1 MPNATGSVSVEKT
14 RKGKIMRSNIKIW
27 ILRILL
33 NLVFVLLLFAILS
46 SAESE
51 NDTSET
57 DSTVELEPV
66 VVTATKTPQHLK
78 DTPVITNLI
87 TRTEIEA
94 TGAENIGEVLEH
106 TAGIVIHRDAHGD
119 GVQLQGLDSEYIL
132 ILVDGE
138 PQVGRIAGK
147 LDMARLAVENVE
159 RIEIVKG
166 ATSSLFGSDALGG
179 VINIITRKATAPFS
193 VQLSQSFEQNSTLDS
208 RGTLELQRDKL
219 NALLT
224 LSRNYRNPIDLD
236 TSDLTTTIDG
246 YANVTG
252 SARTEYQL
260 TPTTRLLFSGQY
272 FTQNQE
278 GISDTSSV
286 VFDRLGDIE
295 NFSGSFGI
303 EHEFGNGTQRTPPTL
318 LTGKL
323 YATRYDDESTVV
335 DRETAA
341 VSSQNLTIQDLV
353 KGEVQFDTTLREKH
367 QLTLGGDVVLENLQ
381 SQRITG
387 GEREVFT
394 NSLFVQNVSRP
405 ISALVFV
412 IGGRLDNHSEFGI
425 HFSPKLSAMYRMTND
440 LRLRFSYG
448 QGFRAP
454 DFKNLYLDFTN
465 VTAGYQVLGNPGLR
479 PESSHNWNL
488 GLEYEIFD
496 GLLGKVHLYRNDLHN
511 LIEAERIG
519 QSAAGGSKFEYQN
532 ISKAFT
538 EGVDIEAVIGSVGG
552 FTSTVGYAYLRGA
565 DKETGLPLLN
575 RSTHSGT
582 LKLAYLHTNSG
593 FLMDLRGRYASS
605 WGFFDDGD
613 KVLEPEELAPS
624 HWLWNI
630 RASKTLFKMFKASIG
645 CNNIFDFKN
654 PTFYTF
660 TGRSFYGGLSLTY

>member
-1 MPNATGSVSVEKT
+1 MILN
-14 RKGKIMRSNIKIW
+14 GKIW
-27 ILRILL
+27 LLRILL
-33 NLVFVLLLFAILS
+33 NLLFGLLLFAILI
-46 SAESE
+46 SAESAE
-51 NDTSET
+51 DTPET
-57 DSTVELEPV
+57 HRAVELEPI
-66 VVTATKTPQHLK
+66 VVTATRTPQRLK

-87 TRTEIEA
+87 TRAEIEA

-106 TAGIVIHRDAHGD
+106 TAGIIIHRDGHGD
-119 GVQLQGLDSEYIL
+119 GVQLQGLDSEYVL

-166 ATSSLFGSDALGG
+166 ATASLFGNSALGG

-193 VQLSQSFEQNSTLDS
+193 VQVSQNFEQNNTLDS

-224 LSRNYRNPIDLD
+224 LSHNRRSPIDLD

-260 TPTTRLLFSGQY
+260 TSATNLVFSGQY
-272 FTQNQE
+272 FTQSQE
-278 GISDTSSV
+278 GISESGPVT
-286 VFDRLGDIE
+286 FDRLGDIE
-295 NFSGSFGI
+295 NFSGSVGV
-303 EHEFGNGTQRTPPTL
+303 EHEFGSGNTRNMSPTL

-323 YATRYDDESTVV
+323 YATRYDDESTVS
-335 DRETAA
+335 DRETAE
-341 VSSQNLTIQDLV
+341 VSSQNLNIQDLF
-353 KGEVQFDTTLREKH
+353 KGEVQFNTTFWEKH
-367 QLTLGGDVVLENLQ
+367 QLTLGGEVILENLQ
-381 SQRITG
+381 SERITG
-387 GEREVFT
+387 GERGLLT
-394 NSLFVQNVSRP
+394 NSLFVQNEFRP
-405 ISALVFV
+405 ISAFAFV
-412 IGGRLDNHSEFGI
+412 IGGRLDNHSEFGA
-425 HFSPKLSAMYRMTND
+425 HFSPKLSSMYRVTDNLQ
-440 LRLRFSYG
+440 LRASYG

-465 VTAGYQVLGNPGLR
+465 VTAGYQVLGNPSLQ

-488 GLEYEIFD
+488 GMEYQVLD
-496 GLLGKVHLYRNDLHN
+496 GLLARIHIYRNDLHN

-519 QSAAGGSKFEYQN
+519 TSAAGGSKFEYQN
-532 ISKAFT
+532 ISRAYT
-538 EGVDIEAVIGSVGG
+538 EGVDVEAQTRIEVGSIGG

-575 RSTHSGT
+575 RSTHSST
-582 LKLAYLHTNSG
+582 LKLAYLHPNSG
-593 FLMDLRGRYASS
+593 VQVDLRGRYASQ

-613 KVLEPEELAPS
+613 KVLESEELAPS
-624 HWLWNI
+624 YWVWNI
-630 RASKTLFKMFKASIG
+630 RASKTLFKILKASIG
-645 CNNIFDFKN
+645 CNNIFDFKI

>member
-1 MPNATGSVSVEKT
+1 MPSNRTVSYRRTSTATL
-14 RKGKIMRSNIKIW
+14 W
-27 ILRILL
+27 LLRILIQ
-33 NLVFVLLLFAILS
+33 LVFGLLLFAILS
-46 SAESE
+46 SAESRD
-51 NDTSET
+51 DTPET
-57 DSTVELEPV
+57 DGAVALEPV
-66 VVTATKTPQHLK
+66 VVTATRTPQRLK

-87 TRTEIEA
+87 TRAEIEA

-106 TAGIVIHRDAHGD
+106 TAGIIIHRDGHGD
-119 GVQLQGLDSEYIL
+119 GVQLQGLDSEYVL

-166 ATSSLFGSDALGG
+166 ATASLFGSDALGG
-179 VINIITRKATAPFS
+179 VINIITRKATTPFS
-193 VQLSQSFEQNSTLDS
+193 VQVSQNFEQNSTFDS

-219 NALLT
+219 NTLLT
-224 LSRNYRNPIDLD
+224 LSHNRRSPIDLD

-252 SARTEYQL
+252 SARTAYQL
-260 TPTTRLLFSGQY
+260 TPATNLILSGQY

-278 GISDTSSV
+278 GISENGPIA
-286 VFDRLGDIE
+286 FDRLGDIE
-295 NFSGSFGI
+295 NFSGSLRI
-303 EHEFGNGTQRTPPTL
+303 EHEFGNSTQRTPATL

-323 YATRYDDESTVV
+323 YATRYDDESTVI

-353 KGEVQFDTTLREKH
+353 KGEVQFNMTVWEQH
-367 QLTLGGDVVLENLQ
+367 QLTLGGDIVLENLQ

-387 GEREVFT
+387 GDRDIFT
-394 NSLFVQNVSRP
+394 NSLFAQNQFRPVSAF
-405 ISALVFV
+405 ILV
-412 IGGRLDNHSEFGI
+412 IGGRLDNHSEFGT
-425 HFSPKLSAMYRMTND
+425 HFSPKLSAMYRMTDD

-465 VTAGYQVLGNPGLR
+465 VTAGYQVLGNPGLQ

-488 GLEYEIFD
+488 GLEYEIFQ
-496 GLLGKVHLYRNDLHN
+496 GLLGRIHAYRNDLSN
-511 LIEAERIG
+511 LIEAARVGE
-519 QSAAGGSKFEYQN
+519 SAAGGSKFEYQN
-532 ISKAFT
+532 ISRAYT
-538 EGVDIEAVIGSVGG
+538 EGIDVEATIGSIGG
-552 FTSTVGYAYLRGA
+552 FTSAIGYAYLRGA

-582 LKLAYLHTNSG
+582 LKLGYLHLNSG
-593 FLMDLRGRYASS
+593 VQVDLRGRYASQ

-624 HWLWNI
+624 YWVWNI

-645 CNNIFDFKN
+645 CNNIFDFKI

>member
-1 MPNATGSVSVEKT
+1 M
-14 RKGKIMRSNIKIW
+14 MSNTKIW

-33 NLVFVLLLFAILS
+33 NLVFGLLLFAILS
-46 SAESE
+46 SAASE

-57 DSTVELEPV
+57 DPAVELEPV
-66 VVTATKTPQHLK
+66 VVTATRTPQRLK

-87 TRTEIEA
+87 TRAEIEA

-106 TAGIVIHRDAHGD
+106 TAGIIIHRDGHGD
-119 GVQLQGLDSEYIL
+119 GVQLQGLDSEYVL

-166 ATSSLFGSDALGG
+166 ATAALFGNAALGG
-179 VINIITRKATAPFS
+179 VINIITRKATSPFS
-193 VQLSQSFEQNSTLDS
+193 VQVSQTFEQNSTLDS

-224 LSRNYRNPIDLD
+224 LSRNYRSPIDLD

-260 TPTTRLLFSGQY
+260 TPATSLLFSGQY
-272 FTQNQE
+272 FTQDQE
-278 GISDTSSV
+278 GISESGPAA
-286 VFDRLGDIE
+286 FDRLGAIE
-295 NFSGSFGI
+295 NFSGSLGI
-303 EHEFGNGTQRTPPTL
+303 AHEFSNGTPEVPATL
-318 LTGKL
+318 LTSKI
-323 YATRYDDESTVV
+323 YATRYDDESTVIN
-335 DRETAA
+335 RKTAET
-341 VSSQNLTIQDLV
+341 SSSNLNIQDML
-353 KGEVQFDTTLREKH
+353 KGEVQFDTTLWEKH
-367 QLTLGGDVVLENLQ
+367 QLTLGGEVIFENLQ
-381 SQRITG
+381 SQRIKG
-387 GEREVFT
+387 GERDILT
-394 NSLFVQNVSRP
+394 NSLFIQNQFRP
-405 ISALVFV
+405 ISAFALV
-412 IGGRLDNHSEFGI
+412 IGGRLDNHSEFGT
-425 HFSPKLSAMYRMTND
+425 HFSPKLSTMYRVTD
-440 LRLRFSYG
+440 DFRLRFSYG

-465 VTAGYQVLGNPGLR
+465 VTSGYRVLGNPNLQ
-479 PESSHNWNL
+479 PESSHSWNL
-488 GLEYEIFD
+488 GLEYQVFND
-496 GLLGKVHLYRNDLHN
+496 LLGRVHLYRNDLHN

-538 EGVDIEAVIGSVGG
+538 EGVDVEAVIGSIGG
-552 FTSTVGYAYLRGA
+552 FTSTIGYAYLRGA

-582 LKLAYLHTNSG
+582 LKLAYLHANTG
-593 FLMDLRGRYASS
+593 FQVDLRGRYASP

-613 KVLEPEELAPS
+613 KVLEPEEMAPS
-624 HWLWNI
+624 YWVWNL
-630 RASKTLFKMFKASIG
+630 RTSKTLFKMFKASIG
-645 CNNIFDFKN
+645 CNNIFDFKI

>member
-1 MPNATGSVSVEKT
+1 M
-14 RKGKIMRSNIKIW
+14 KIW
-27 ILRILL
+27 IFRILL
-33 NLVFVLLLFAILS
+33 NLVFGLLLFAILS

-193 VQLSQSFEQNSTLDS
+193 VQLSQIFEQNSTLDN

-224 LSRNYRNPIDLD
+224 LSRNHRNPIDLD

-260 TPTTRLLFSGQY
+260 TPTTSLLFSGQY

-303 EHEFGNGTQRTPPTL
+303 EHEFRNGTQRTPPTL

-335 DRETAA
+335 NRETAA

-575 RSTHSGT
+575 RSTHNGT

-624 HWLWNI
+624 YWLWNI

-645 CNNIFDFKN
+645 CNNIFDFKI

-660 TGRSFYGGLSLTY
+660 TGRSVYGGLSLTY

>member
-1 MPNATGSVSVEKT
+1 MISKT
-14 RKGKIMRSNIKIW
+14 KIW
-27 ILRILL
+27 ILRVLI
-33 NLVFVLLLFAILS
+33 NLAFGLLLFAILS

-51 NDTSET
+51 NDTAET
-57 DSTVELEPV
+57 DRTVLEPV
-66 VVTATKTPQHLK
+66 VVTATKTPKNLK

-87 TRTEIEA
+87 TRAEIEA

-106 TAGIVIHRDAHGD
+106 TAGIIIHRDGHGD
-119 GVQLQGLDSEYIL
+119 GVQLQGLGSEYVL

-166 ATSSLFGSDALGG
+166 ATASLFGNAALGG
-179 VINIITRKATAPFS
+179 VINIITRKATSPFS
-193 VQLSQSFEQNSTLDS
+193 VQVSQNFEQNSTRDS
-208 RGTLELQRDKL
+208 RGTLEFQRDKL
-219 NALLT
+219 NTLLT
-224 LSRNYRNPIDLD
+224 LSRNRRNPIDLD
-236 TSDLTTTIDG
+236 TADLTTTIDG
-246 YANVTG
+246 YTNITG

-260 TPTTRLLFSGQY
+260 TQTTRLLFSGQY

-278 GISDTSSV
+278 GISESGPT
-286 VFDRLGDIE
+286 VFDRFGDIE
-295 NFSGSFGI
+295 NFSGSLGI
-303 EHEFGNGTQRTPPTL
+303 AREFGNNTPSTPPML
-318 LTGKL
+318 LTGKI
-323 YATRYDDESTVV
+323 YATRYDDESTVI
-335 DRETAA
+335 DRKTAET
-341 VSSQNLTIQDLV
+341 SSSNLNIQDMV
-353 KGEVQFDTTLREKH
+353 KSEVQFDTTLWRKH
-367 QLTLGGDVVLENLQ
+367 QITLGGEVVLENLQ

-387 GEREVFT
+387 GERGILT
-394 NSLFVQNVSRP
+394 NALFAQNEFRP
-405 ISALVFV
+405 ISAFALV
-412 IGGRLDNHSEFGI
+412 IGGRLDNHSVYGT
-425 HFSPKLSAMYRMTND
+425 HFSPKLSTLYRMTDN

-465 VTAGYQVLGNPGLR
+465 VTAGYQVLGNPNLQ

-488 GLEYEIFD
+488 GAEYQIFD
-496 GLLGKVHLYRNDLHN
+496 SLLGRIHVYRNDLHN

-532 ISKAFT
+532 ISRAFT
-538 EGVDIEAVIGSVGG
+538 EGFDVEAVIGGMGG

-565 DKETGLPLLN
+565 DKETGLALLN

-582 LKLAYLHTNSG
+582 LKLAYLHANSD
-593 FLMDLRGRYASS
+593 LHVDLRGRYASP

-624 HWLWNI
+624 YWVWNL
-630 RASKTLFKMFKASIG
+630 RASKTLFKIFKVSIG
-645 CNNIFDFKN
+645 CNNIFDFKI

-660 TGRSFYGGLSLTY
+660 TGRSFYGGVSLTY

>member
-1 MPNATGSVSVEKT
+1 MDFASTNQPCVRTTSIRNIEFSRQCGQYLRNRACCRIRTCRSDSNKNH
-14 RKGKIMRSNIKIW
+14 RNIWKI
-27 ILRILL
+27 
-33 NLVFVLLLFAILS
+33 
-46 SAESE
+46 
-51 NDTSET
+51 
-57 DSTVELEPV
+57 
-66 VVTATKTPQHLK
+66 
-78 DTPVITNLI
+78 TPVITNLI
-87 TRTEIEA
+87 TRAEIEA

-106 TAGIVIHRDAHGD
+106 TAGIIIHRDGHGD

-166 ATSSLFGSDALGG
+166 ATASLFGNAALGG
-179 VINIITRKATAPFS
+179 VINIITRKATSPFS
-193 VQLSQSFEQNSTLDS
+193 VQVSQTFEQNSTLDS

-224 LSRNYRNPIDLD
+224 LSRNHRSPIDLD

-260 TPTTRLLFSGQY
+260 TPATSLLFSGQY
-272 FTQNQE
+272 FTQDQE
-278 GISDTSSV
+278 GISENDPT

-303 EHEFGNGTQRTPPTL
+303 THELGDNASGVSPTL
-318 LTGKL
+318 LTGKI
-323 YATRYDDESTVV
+323 YATRYDDESTVIN
-335 DRETAA
+335 RETTT
-341 VSSQNLTIQDLV
+341 VESRNLNIQDLV
-353 KGEVQFDTTLREKH
+353 KGEAQFDTTLSEKH
-367 QLTLGGDVVLENLQ
+367 QITLGGEVVLENLQ
-381 SQRITG
+381 SQRIAG
-387 GEREVFT
+387 GARGILT
-394 NSLFVQNVSRP
+394 NALFVQDEFRP
-405 ISALVFV
+405 ISAFALV
-412 IGGRLDNHSEFGI
+412 IGGRLDNHSEFGT
-425 HFSPKLSAMYRMTND
+425 HFSPKLSTMYRVTD
-440 LRLRFSYG
+440 DFRVRFSYG

-454 DFKNLYLDFTN
+454 DFRNLYLDFTN
-465 VTAGYQVLGNPGLR
+465 VTAGYQVLGNPSLQ
-479 PESSHNWNL
+479 PESSHSWNI
-488 GLEYEIFD
+488 GAEYQVLD
-496 GLLGKVHLYRNDLHN
+496 SLLGRIHVYRNDLHN

-538 EGVDIEAVIGSVGG
+538 EGIDVEAVIGNIGG

-565 DKETGLPLLN
+565 DKETGLALLN

-582 LKLAYLHTNSG
+582 LKLAYLHANSG
-593 FLMDLRGRYASS
+593 FQIDLRGRYASP

-624 HWLWNI
+624 YWVWNV
-630 RASKTLFKMFKASIG
+630 RASKTLFKIFKASIG
-645 CNNIFDFKN
+645 CNNIFDFRI

>member
-1 MPNATGSVSVEKT
+1 M
-14 RKGKIMRSNIKIW
+14 ISNTKIW
-27 ILRILL
+27 VLRVLI
-33 NLVFVLLLFAILS
+33 NLAFGLLLFAILS
-46 SAESE
+46 SAETE
-51 NDTSET
+51 NDTSKT
-57 DSTVELEPV
+57 DTTVELEPI
-66 VVTATKTPQHLK
+66 VVTATKTPQHLQ

-87 TRTEIEA
+87 TRAEIEA

-106 TAGIVIHRDAHGD
+106 TAGIIIHRDGHGD
-119 GVQLQGLDSEYIL
+119 GVQLQGLNSEYIL

-166 ATSSLFGSDALGG
+166 ATASLFGNAALGG
-179 VINIITRKATAPFS
+179 VINIITRKATSPFS
-193 VQLSQSFEQNSTLDS
+193 VQVSQTFEQNIALDS
-208 RGTLELQRDKL
+208 RGTVELQRNNL

-224 LSRNYRNPIDLD
+224 LSRNHRNPIDVD

-260 TPTTRLLFSGQY
+260 TPATSLLFSGQY
-272 FTQNQE
+272 FTQDQE
-278 GISDTSSV
+278 GISENGPV
-286 VFDRLGDIE
+286 AFDRLGDIE
-295 NFSGSFGI
+295 NFSGSVGV
-303 EHEFGNGTQRTPPTL
+303 EHEFGERTQGTPATL

-335 DRETAA
+335 NRDSAEI
-341 VSSQNLTIQDLV
+341 SSRNLNIQDLL
-353 KGEVQFDTTLREKH
+353 KGELQFDTTFWEKH
-367 QLTLGGDVVLENLQ
+367 QFTLGGEVVIENLQ

-387 GEREVFT
+387 GERDILT
-394 NSLFVQNVSRP
+394 NSLFVQNVFRP
-405 ISALVFV
+405 ISAFALVL
-412 IGGRLDNHSEFGI
+412 GGRLDNHSEFGT
-425 HFSPKLSAMYRMTND
+425 HFSPKLSTLYRMTDN

-465 VTAGYQVLGNPGLR
+465 VTSGYQVLGNPSLR

-488 GLEYEIFD
+488 GMEYQIFD
-496 GLLGKVHLYRNDLHN
+496 RLLGRVHAYRNDLHN

-519 QSAAGGSKFEYQN
+519 KSAAGGSKFEYQN

-538 EGVDIEAVIGSVGG
+538 EGVDVEAVVGSIGG

-565 DKETGLPLLN
+565 DKESGLPLLN

-582 LKLAYLHTNSG
+582 LKLAYLHANTG
-593 FLMDLRGRYASS
+593 IQVDLRGRYASP

-613 KVLEPEELAPS
+613 KVLESEELAPS
-624 HWLWNI
+624 YWVWNL
-630 RASKTLFKMFKASIG
+630 RASKTLLKIFKVSIG
-645 CNNIFDFKN
+645 CNNIFDFKI

-660 TGRSFYGGLSLTY
+660 TGRSFYGGLALTY

>member
-1 MPNATGSVSVEKT
+1 MLSNRTVRT
-14 RKGKIMRSNIKIW
+14 RSANTAFKW
-27 ILRILL
+27 LFQILL
-33 NLVFVLLLFAILS
+33 KLVLGLLLFAILS
-46 SAESE
+46 SAESGDDTLE
-51 NDTSET
+51 TNDA
-57 DSTVELEPV
+57 VELEPI
-66 VVTATKTPQHLK
+66 VVTATRTPQRLK

-87 TRTEIEA
+87 TRAEIEA

-106 TAGIVIHRDAHGD
+106 TAGIIIHRDGHGD
-119 GVQLQGLDSEYIL
+119 GVQLQGLDSEYVL

-147 LDMARLAVENVE
+147 LNMARLAVENVE

-166 ATSSLFGSDALGG
+166 ATASLFGNAALGG

-193 VQLSQSFEQNSTLDS
+193 MQASQSFEQNSTLNS

-224 LSRNYRNPIDLD
+224 LSHNRRSPIDLD
-236 TSDLTTTIDG
+236 ASDLTTTIDG

-260 TPTTRLLFSGQY
+260 TPATNLVFSGQY
-272 FTQNQE
+272 FTQDQE
-278 GISDTSSV
+278 GINENGPIA
-286 VFDRLGDIE
+286 FDRLGDIE
-295 NFSGSFGI
+295 NFSGSVGI
-303 EHEFGNGTQRTPPTL
+303 EHEFDAKNLQNVSPTL

-323 YATRYDDESTVV
+323 YATRYGDESTVIN
-335 DRETAA
+335 RETRET
-341 VSSQNLTIQDLV
+341 SSENLNIQDLV
-353 KGEVQFDTTLREKH
+353 KGEVQFDTTLWEKH
-367 QLTLGGDVVLENLQ
+367 QLTLGGEVILENLQ

-387 GEREVFT
+387 GERGLFT
-394 NSLFVQNVSRP
+394 NSLFVQNEFRP
-405 ISALVFV
+405 ISAFALV
-412 IGGRLDNHSEFGI
+412 IGGRLDNHSEFGA
-425 HFSPKLSAMYRMTND
+425 HFSPKLSAMYRVIDN
-440 LRLRFSYG
+440 LRVRASYG

-465 VTAGYQVLGNPGLR
+465 VTSGYQVLGNPSVQ

-488 GLEYEIFD
+488 GLEYQVFN
-496 GLLGKVHLYRNDLHN
+496 GLLTRIHVYRNDLHN

-519 QSAAGGSKFEYQN
+519 KSAAGGSKFEYQN
-532 ISKAFT
+532 ISSAFT
-538 EGVDIEAVIGSVGG
+538 EGTDVEAVIGPIGG
-552 FTSTVGYAYLRGA
+552 FTSAIGYAYLRGA

-582 LKLAYLHTNSG
+582 LKLAYLHPNSG
-593 FLMDLRGRYASS
+593 VQADLRGRYASQ

-613 KVLEPEELAPS
+613 KVLEPEEFAPS
-624 HWLWNI
+624 YWVWNI
-630 RASKTLFKMFKASIG
+630 RVSKTLFKIFRASIG
-645 CNNIFDFKN
+645 CNNIFDFKI

>member
-1 MPNATGSVSVEKT
+1 MSN
-14 RKGKIMRSNIKIW
+14 GKIW
-27 ILRILL
+27 FLRILI
-33 NLVFVLLLFAILS
+33 NLVFGLLLLAILS
-46 SAESE
+46 SAESGDE
-51 NDTSET
+51 TPET

-66 VVTATKTPQHLK
+66 VVTATKTPQRLE

-87 TRTEIEA
+87 TRAEIEA

-106 TAGIVIHRDAHGD
+106 TAGIIIHRDGHGD
-119 GVQLQGLDSEYIL
+119 GVQLQGLNSEYIL

-166 ATSSLFGSDALGG
+166 ATASLFGNAALGG
-179 VINIITRKATAPFS
+179 VINIITRKATSPFS
-193 VQLSQSFEQNSTLDS
+193 VQVSQTFEHNTTLDS
-208 RGTLELQRDKL
+208 RGTVELQRDNL

-224 LSRNYRNPIDLD
+224 LSRNHRNPIDLD

-260 TPTTRLLFSGQY
+260 TPATNLIFSGQY
-272 FTQNQE
+272 FTQDQE
-278 GISDTSSV
+278 GISENGPV
-286 VFDRLGDIE
+286 AFDRLGDIE
-295 NFSGSFGI
+295 NFSGSVGA
-303 EHEFGNGTQRTPPTL
+303 EHEFGDRTHGTPTTL

-323 YATRYDDESTVV
+323 YATRYDNESTVV
-335 DRETAA
+335 NRDSAEI
-341 VSSQNLTIQDLV
+341 SSRNLNIQDLL
-353 KGEVQFDTTLREKH
+353 KGELQFDTTLWEKH
-367 QLTLGGDVVLENLQ
+367 QFTLGGEVVLENLQ

-387 GEREVFT
+387 GERGLLT
-394 NSLFVQNVSRP
+394 NSLFVQNVFRP
-405 ISALVFV
+405 IAAFALV
-412 IGGRLDNHSEFGI
+412 IGGRLDNHSEFGT
-425 HFSPKLSAMYRMTND
+425 HFSPKLSTLYRMTDNS
-440 LRLRFSYG
+440 RLRFSYG

-465 VTAGYQVLGNPGLR
+465 VTSGYQVLGNPNLR

-488 GLEYEIFD
+488 GLEYQIFD
-496 GLLGKVHLYRNDLHN
+496 GLLGSVHAYRNDLHN

-519 QSAAGGSKFEYQN
+519 KSAAGGSKFEYQN

-538 EGVDIEAVIGSVGG
+538 EGVDVEAVVGSIGG

-565 DKETGLPLLN
+565 DKESGLPLLN

-582 LKLAYLHTNSG
+582 LKLAYLHANTG
-593 FLMDLRGRYASS
+593 FQVDLRGRYASP

-613 KVLEPEELAPS
+613 KVLESEELAPS
-624 HWLWNI
+624 YWVWNL
-630 RASKTLFKMFKASIG
+630 RASKTLLKIFKVSIG
-645 CNNIFDFKN
+645 CNNIFDFKI

-660 TGRSFYGGLSLTY
+660 TGRSFYGGLALTY

>member
-1 MPNATGSVSVEKT
+1 M
-14 RKGKIMRSNIKIW
+14 MSNRKIW
-27 ILRILL
+27 FLRILI
-33 NLVFVLLLFAILS
+33 NLVFGLLLFAILS
-46 SAESE
+46 SAESR
-51 NDTSET
+51 DKASET
-57 DSTVELEPV
+57 DPTVELEPI
-66 VVTATKTPQHLK
+66 VVTATKTPQRLE
-78 DTPVITNLI
+78 DAPAITNLI
-87 TRTEIEA
+87 TRAEIEA

-106 TAGIVIHRDAHGD
+106 TAGIIIHRDGHGD
-119 GVQLQGLDSEYIL
+119 GVQLQGLNSEYIL

-166 ATSSLFGSDALGG
+166 ATASLFGNAALGG
-179 VINIITRKATAPFS
+179 VINIITRKATSPFS
-193 VQLSQSFEQNSTLDS
+193 VQVSQTFEQNTTLDS
-208 RGTLELQRDKL
+208 RGTVELQRDNL

-224 LSRNYRNPIDLD
+224 LSRNHRNPIDLD

-260 TPTTRLLFSGQY
+260 TPATNLIFSGQY
-272 FTQNQE
+272 FTQDQE
-278 GISDTSSV
+278 GISENGPV
-286 VFDRLGDIE
+286 AFDRLGDIE
-295 NFSGSFGI
+295 NFSGSVGV
-303 EHEFGNGTQRTPPTL
+303 EHELGNRTHGTPATL

-335 DRETAA
+335 NRETTEI
-341 VSSQNLTIQDLV
+341 SSENLNIQDLL
-353 KGEVQFDTTLREKH
+353 KGELQFDTTLWEKH
-367 QLTLGGDVVLENLQ
+367 QFTLGGEVVLENLQ

-387 GEREVFT
+387 GERGILT
-394 NSLFVQNVSRP
+394 NSVFVQNVFRP
-405 ISALVFV
+405 ISAFAFV
-412 IGGRLDNHSEFGI
+412 IGGRLDNHSEFGT
-425 HFSPKLSAMYRMTND
+425 HFSPKLSTLYRMTND
-440 LRLRFSYG
+440 LRFRFSYG

-465 VTAGYQVLGNPGLR
+465 VTSGYQVLGNPNLR

-488 GLEYEIFD
+488 GVEYQVFD
-496 GLLGKVHLYRNDLHN
+496 GLLGRIHAYRNDLHN

-538 EGVDIEAVIGSVGG
+538 EGVDVEAVVGSIGGV
-552 FTSTVGYAYLRGA
+552 TSTVGYAYLRGA
-565 DKETGLPLLN
+565 DKESGLPLLN

-582 LKLAYLHTNSG
+582 LKLAYLHANTG
-593 FLMDLRGRYASS
+593 LQVDLRGRYASP

-613 KVLEPEELAPS
+613 KVLESEELAPS
-624 HWLWNI
+624 YWVWNL
-630 RASKTLFKMFKASIG
+630 RASKTVLKIFKVSIG
-645 CNNIFDFKN
+645 CNNIFDFKI

-660 TGRSFYGGLSLTY
+660 TGRSFYGGLALTY